1 MTTKDYQELQPRLP
15 EHPGIYKFIDL
26 ENEILYIGKAKN
38 LKRRIASY
46 FGDKKDIRRK
56 TRMMVKS
63 AYILEYTIVDTE
75 QDALLLEATLIRK
88 HQPRYNVQ
96 LKHSRPYPY
105 ICIKNEAFP
114 RVNISYKVINDGSKY
129 FGPYPSRSRMYT
141 VLDLIKELFQLRTC
155 QLNLSEENIQKN
167 KFKVCLEY
175 HIKNCKAPCV
185 GFESQEE
192 YNIKINQ
199 IDNILKGHLT
209 SVKKYLKEQMS
220 LAVEKLEFEK
230 ANEIKIQLDA
240 IEKYQG
246 KSTIVNPNIRDVDVF
261 SIATDDE
268 AEMAYVNYI
277 KVVEGTIINTYTLE
291 LVQNLDREKEN
302 LLLYGIEIIREKFQ
316 SIASEVLVPIN
327 INSPY
332 HNVKFLIP
340 LIGDKKKLLDLS
352 EKNAQY
358 FLEQQQKQ
366 AKQKAEKKTQTE
378 QILEIMK
385 KNLFMNELPIHLEC
399 FDNSNLQGTNPVSS
413 CVVFKNTKPSKK
425 DYRHFH
431 VKTVEGPNDF
441 ASMEEVVY
449 RRYKRLLDENQLL
462 PQLVIIDGGKGQ
474 LGAAMNSIRK
484 LGLENRFT
492 VIGIAKRL
500 EEIFFPDDSVPLLIN
515 KKSPTLK
522 IIQQARDEAHRFA
535 LSFHRNIRSNKF
547 TETVLDT
554 IPGIGEKT
562 KIKLLQ
568 EFKSVKNIQEANI
581 ENLEKVVGKKMAEKL
596 FEYFKQSQ

>member
-1 MTTKDYQELQPRLP
+1 M
-15 EHPGIYKFIDL
+15 
-26 ENEILYIGKAKN
+26 
-38 LKRRIASY
+38 
-46 FGDKKDIRRK
+46 
-56 TRMMVKS
+56 
-63 AYILEYTIVDTE
+63 
-75 QDALLLEATLIRK
+75 
-88 HQPRYNVQ
+88 
-96 LKHSRPYPY
+96 
-105 ICIKNEAFP
+105 
-114 RVNISYKVINDGSKY
+114 
-129 FGPYPSRSRMYT
+129 
-141 VLDLIKELFQLRTC
+141 
-155 QLNLSEENIQKN
+155 
-167 KFKVCLEY
+167 
-175 HIKNCKAPCV
+175 
-185 GFESQEE
+185 
-192 YNIKINQ
+192 
-199 IDNILKGHLT
+199 
-209 SVKKYLKEQMS
+209 
-220 LAVEKLEFEK
+220 
-230 ANEIKIQLDA
+230 
-240 IEKYQG
+240 
-246 KSTIVNPNIRDVDVF
+246 
-261 SIATDDE
+261 
-268 AEMAYVNYI
+268 
-277 KVVEGTIINTYTLE
+277 
-291 LVQNLDREKEN
+291 
-302 LLLYGIEIIREKFQ
+302 
-316 SIASEVLVPIN
+316 
-327 INSPY
+327 
-332 HNVKFLIP
+332 
-340 LIGDKKKLLDLS
+340 DLS

-358 FLEQQQKQ
+358 FLEQQQKIV
-366 AKQKAEKKTQTE
+366 KQKAEKKTQTE

-385 KNLFMNELPIHLEC
+385 KDLFMNDLPIHLEC

-431 VKTVEGPNDF
+431 VKTVDGPNDF

-568 EFKSVKNIQEANI
+568 EFKSVKNIQEASR
-581 ENLEKVVGKKMAEKL
+581 EVLEKVVGKKMAEKL